1 MASKWKNKKKGGGGG
16 FSCETIAICNL
27 IISQYKTWNYLPIV
41 RTGI

>member
-1 MASKWKNKKKGGGGG
+1 MASKWKNKKKKGGGG
-16 FSCETIAICNL
+16 SCETIAICNL